1 MKTYSS
7 PKLTVFG
14 SVETLTKGAIP
25 GTSEM
30 VLFYSLGTIF

>member
-14 SVETLTKGAIP
+14 SVETLTRGIIP
-25 GTSEM
+25 GGGE
-30 VLFYSLGTIF
+30 LIIFNPLGS

>member
-14 SVETLTKGAIP
+14 SVETLTKGII
-25 GTSEM
+25 
-30 VLFYSLGTIF
+30 LGSGEIFIFNPLIGS

>member
-14 SVETLTKGAIP
+14 SVETLTKGIIP
-25 GTSEM
+25 GSGE
-30 VLFYSLGTIF
+30 LFIFNPIFGS

>member
-14 SVETLTKGAIP
+14 SVETLTKGIIP
-25 GTSEM
+25 GSGEI
-30 VLFYSLGTIF
+30 VIFNPLIGS